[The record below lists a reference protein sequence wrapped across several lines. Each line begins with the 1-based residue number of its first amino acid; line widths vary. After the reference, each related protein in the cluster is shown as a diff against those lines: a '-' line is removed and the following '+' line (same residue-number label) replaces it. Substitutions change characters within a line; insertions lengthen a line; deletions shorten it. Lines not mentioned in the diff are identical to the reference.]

1 MKLKRIEREFS
12 VCRIPDLS
20 EVDFQDAFCFVGKTD
35 EELSLVCPTEKVPA
49 RTLARADGWG
59 MFRIEGVL
67 EFSLVGV
74 LAGISAV
81 LAAHQIGIFAV
92 STYNTDYVL
101 TRQEDYENALS
112 TLEQAGY
119 QIVR

>member
-1 MKLKRIEREFS
+1 
-12 VCRIPDLS
+12 
-20 EVDFQDAFCFVGKTD
+20 
-35 EELSLVCPTEKVPA
+35 
-49 RTLARADGWG
+49 

-92 STYNTDYVL
+92 STYNTDYIL